1 MIPTLLCLSRKH
13 GTLSLLDKTNL
24 VALSFNGADE
34 AANAKEALTS
44 NPPTINGR
52 RLMVN
57 YAFVRSSRDFT
68 SQGVPMN
75 EAETPQ
81 GRTNPQRKKAA
92 SSASVRLNQT
102 QLTETSAATKV
113 NDPTITMNEK
123 RSPQKVQISS
133 IKSGHTQKTSA
144 QQKRD
149 VKSNFGKRKSGTGS
163 LDAGRG
169 QIETLHNQQKP
180 GEGSKEFPPL
190 VAAQPEDS
198 SSKNS
203 APQPVSENSNLNQLQ
218 PSSTHKQVKAKES
231 GPLLSESDNE
241 DRGRACPVV
250 SKDQLKSTLED
261 SMSTTQPLNSETQ
274 LHQAESHASGPSIS
288 NLGVT
293 RVEVPVGGTEKA
305 PSSTVPAGH
314 GHMVQAKTLAVPVQP
329 ISNVAVTKQ
338 KAIDDSSPSLEASS
352 AVSVGNKTEGNKP
365 YPGSVKKSGDSAVQ
379 ASAIAPTD
387 VQLPSR
393 NIDKSGGK
401 KPETVP
407 ARKPGEPEA
416 KSSGAAPRNK
426 TKPEGKKQ
434 VNISAKKSGGTS
446 SKKPIAPT
454 QDASS
459 AVKNKTKAEGN
470 KPGTI
475 QEKEVEVPVSK
486 ATASVVEISAKAEV
500 GNAESKSAMRARDL
514 DVKISIPSAAAAP
527 TAIETSTK
535 PEVNKQDIT
544 SFHRSRD
551 LEAKASII
559 PTIYASHANGNF
571 INPDLKTPPVSSAKQ
586 SEGSE
591 RDASATPI
599 VDSTSAVENIIKP
612 KLQNS
617 SSSLAKVPRDLDVQS
632 SPTTTLDGPSAVKT
646 PIEFDRKDPD
656 HLAGRKTQAS
666 QDKESP
672 EPASTRAV
680 KIWEPVIAAQV
691 LPSTDA
697 AKGLEGNYLP
707 AKPGTV
713 FSAETYREPDGIVSP
728 QFASTDIGEPRTP
741 KRVRPQIPPRTS
753 SLLGSPP
760 APILTHKK
768 KQRVFTPVKET
779 LGESLPQKP
788 RDGGFES
795 LNRFSLLEPESKE
808 HVETPAEGY
817 YSENHEKMAVRLDVT
832 TPPLGEEN
840 HTGEQRDDLKGL
852 STANAAGPPFTEVNQ
867 IGEQKDDPKGRSVS
881 TASQRKKSKHKNAAK
896 KGKGKCKENQA
907 SSTTVTAVDRTDELK
922 SRKSSVNLPAPETP
936 YLVDDQY
943 ILPRIQPPLSQR
955 SEPKGIVPENI
966 QKTES
971 ADTRP
976 LDSLRHLLHPLS
988 DFPGPET
995 GKPWPPIARPILYP
1009 GPSSSS
1015 DRKFPWAQ
1023 GSTLRRDSAASTET
1037 LKGDEGNKPSE
1048 LRSQS
1053 QYSSSESL
1061 SELEN
1066 APTPPSP
1073 GAVHS
1078 ASTVKVS
1085 SSKDTVLK
1093 DGKKKSVTLSSPQV
1107 QKDSSVVMQPIPNP
1121 NNTTRG
1127 KNPELTGLKLGDP
1140 IIDLTEEA
1148 SPPTT
1153 PTSADRKGLKRR
1165 RSTNASRNIVKV
1177 VPGIEPQAYSGN
1189 VISRSPKSQPC
1200 TLEKRLLDLLS
1211 KSPSSQTT
1219 TLEERLPAALWTTA
1233 IMTANAAEFG
1243 TDADGYEVAIVK
1255 DGEHRKIFRTKDYGG
1270 SILKD
1275 FRDVKVTGPVV
1286 RGEDR
1291 GSVQGVEPEAYPE
1304 NIGLR
1309 SPSSPQSTLEK
1320 TLLNV
1325 LSMSRTGRASTT
1337 EERLP
1342 AALSDTAAITAN
1354 AVEFGTYADGYEVTT
1369 VKDVEHRKTIRTDTY
1384 GGAIPKNNRGGG
1396 ETGLAT
1402 GGENRGS
1409 KKDTGRRGA
1418 RERGGQDDPWSVPQG
1433 EKAWKSKSTSPR
1445 SN

>member
-1 MIPTLLCLSRKH
+1 MELSF
-13 GTLSLLDKTNL
+13 LLDKTNL

-44 NPPTINGR
+44 NPPTMNGR
-52 RLMVN
+52 RLIVN

-75 EAETPQ
+75 EGETPQ
-81 GRTNPQRKKAA
+81 GRANPQRKKAA

-123 RSPQKVQISS
+123 RSPQKAQIPS

-169 QIETLHNQQKP
+169 HIETLHNQQKP
-180 GEGSKEFPPL
+180 GQGSKEFPPL
-190 VAAQPEDS
+190 VAVQPEES

-203 APQPVSENSNLNQLQ
+203 APQPVSENSTLNQLQ
-218 PSSTHKQVKAKES
+218 PSSTHKQGKAKEN
-231 GPLLSESDNE
+231 GPLVSESDNE

-250 SKDQLKSTLED
+250 SKDQLESTLED
-261 SMSTTQPLNSETQ
+261 STSTTQPSNSETQ
-274 LHQAESHASGPSIS
+274 LHQAKSHASGAGIS

-293 RVEVPVGGTEKA
+293 RVEVPAGGTEKA

-314 GHMVQAKTLAVPVQP
+314 GHMVQAKPLAVPVQP
-329 ISNVAVTKQ
+329 TSNVAVTKQ
-338 KAIDDSSPSLEASS
+338 KAIDDSSPSLEAAS

-379 ASAIAPTD
+379 TSAIAPTD
-387 VQLPSR
+387 DQLHSR

-407 ARKPGEPEA
+407 ARKPCDPEA

-434 VNISAKKSGGTS
+434 VNTSAKKSGGTS
-446 SKKPIAPT
+446 SKKPIAQT

-459 AVKNKTKAEGN
+459 AVKNKIKAEAN
-470 KPGTI
+470 KPGTV

-486 ATASVVEISAKAEV
+486 ATAAVVEISAKAEV
-500 GNAESKSAMRARDL
+500 GIAESTSAMRARDL
-514 DVKISIPSAAAAP
+514 DVKFSIPSAAAAP

-535 PEVNKQDIT
+535 PEVNRQDIT
-544 SFHRSRD
+544 SFHTSRD
-551 LEAKASII
+551 LETKVSII
-559 PTIYASHANGNF
+559 PTVYASPANGNF
-571 INPDLKTPPVSSAKQ
+571 MNSDLKTPTVSSAKQ
-586 SEGSE
+586 PEGSE
-591 RDASATPI
+591 RDASATPM
-599 VDSTSAVENIIKP
+599 VDSTSAVDNIIKP
-612 KLQNS
+612 KFQNP
-617 SSSLAKVPRDLDVQS
+617 SSSLAKVTRDLDVQS
-632 SPTTTLDGPSAVKT
+632 SPTTMLDGPSAVKT
-646 PIEFDRKDPD
+646 PSEFDGKDPD

-666 QDKESP
+666 QGKESP
-672 EPASTRAV
+672 EPASARAV
-680 KIWEPVIAAQV
+680 KIWEPAIAAQV
-691 LPSTDA
+691 LPSADA

-707 AKPGTV
+707 AKPSTV

-788 RDGGFES
+788 KDGGFES

-817 YSENHEKMAVRLDVT
+817 YIENHEKVTVRLEVT

-840 HTGEQRDDLKGL
+840 HPGEQRDDLKGL

-907 SSTTVTAVDRTDELK
+907 SSTTITAVDRTDEVT
-922 SRKSSVNLPAPETP
+922 SRKFNANLPAPETP

-955 SEPKGIVPENI
+955 SGPKAIVPENI

-995 GKPWPPIARPILYP
+995 GQPWPPIARPILYP

-1048 LRSQS
+1048 LRTQS

-1078 ASTVKVS
+1078 ASTVIVSS
-1085 SSKDTVLK
+1085 SSKDALLK
-1093 DGKKKSVTLSSPQV
+1093 DGKKKSVTLSCPQF
-1107 QKDSSVVMQPIPNP
+1107 QKDSSVVTQPISNP

-1127 KNPELTGLKLGDP
+1127 KNPELTGLKLGGP
-1140 IIDLTEEA
+1140 IVELADEA

-1189 VISRSPKSQPC
+1189 ITSRSPKSQPC

-1219 TLEERLPAALWTTA
+1219 TLEERLPAALWKTA

-1255 DGEHRKIFRTKDYGG
+1255 DGEDRKIFRTKDYGG

-1275 FRDVKVTGPVV
+1275 FRDVKDTGPVI
-1286 RGEDR
+1286 RGEHR
-1291 GSVQGVEPEAYPE
+1291 GSVQGVEPGAYPE

-1309 SPSSPQSTLEK
+1309 SPSSPESTLEK

-1325 LSMSRTGRASTT
+1325 LSMSHTGRASTT
-1337 EERLP
+1337 EGRLP

-1354 AVEFGTYADGYEVTT
+1354 AAEFGTYADGYEVSTA
-1369 VKDVEHRKTIRTDTY
+1369 KDVEHRKTIRTDTY

-1396 ETGLAT
+1396 ETGLTT

>member
-1 MIPTLLCLSRKH
+1 MEPSL
-13 GTLSLLDKTNL
+13 LLDKTNL

-44 NPPTINGR
+44 NPPTMNGR
-52 RLMVN
+52 RLIVN
-57 YAFVRSSRDFT
+57 YAFVRSSRDNP

-75 EAETPQ
+75 EGETPQ
-81 GRTNPQRKKAA
+81 GRAHPQRKKAA
-92 SSASVRLNQT
+92 SSGSVRLNQT
-102 QLTETSAATKV
+102 QLAEPNAATKL
-113 NDPTITMNEK
+113 NDSTITMNEK
-123 RSPQKVQISS
+123 RSPQKVQIPS

-169 QIETLHNQQKP
+169 HIETLHNPQKRRQ
-180 GEGSKEFPPL
+180 GSKEFFPP
-190 VAAQPEDS
+190 VAVQPEES
-198 SSKNS
+198 YSKNS
-203 APQPVSENSNLNQLQ
+203 APQPVSETSTLNQLQ
-218 PSSTHKQVKAKES
+218 PSSTHKQGKAMENET
-231 GPLLSESDNE
+231 PVFEIDNE
-241 DRGRACPVV
+241 DRGRACPMV
-250 SKDQLKSTLED
+250 SKDRLESTLED
-261 SMSTTQPLNSETQ
+261 SMSTTQSSNSETE
-274 LHQAESHASGPSIS
+274 LHQAKSHASGAGIS
-288 NLGVT
+288 NLAVT

-314 GHMVQAKTLAVPVQP
+314 GHMVQAKPLAVPVQP
-329 ISNVAVTKQ
+329 TSTVAVTKQ
-338 KAIDDSSPSLEASS
+338 KAIDDSSPSLETCS
-352 AVSVGNKTEGNKP
+352 AVSVGKKNEDDKP
-365 YPGSVKKSGDSAVQ
+365 YPGSVKKFEDSGVQ
-379 ASAIAPTD
+379 KPAIAPPD
-387 VQLPSR
+387 VQLHSR

-401 KPETVP
+401 KQENVP
-407 ARKPGEPEA
+407 AKKAFDPEA
-416 KSSGAAPRNK
+416 KSFGAAPRNK
-426 TKPEGKKQ
+426 TKPEAKKQ
-434 VNISAKKSGGTS
+434 VNTSAKKSGGTS
-446 SKKPIAPT
+446 SKKPIAQT
-454 QDASS
+454 QDASF

-475 QEKEVEVPVSK
+475 QEKESEVPVSK
-486 ATASVVEISAKAEV
+486 ATESVVEFSAKTEA
-500 GNAESKSAMRARDL
+500 GNAESTLAMRARDL
-514 DVKISIPSAAAAP
+514 DVKISIPSATSAP

-535 PEVNKQDIT
+535 PEVNKQDVNP
-544 SFHRSRD
+544 FHRSRD
-551 LEAKASII
+551 LEAKVSII
-559 PTIYASHANGNF
+559 PTVYASPSNGNF
-571 INPDLKTPPVSSAKQ
+571 MNSDLKTPPVSSAKQ
-586 SEGSE
+586 PEGSE
-591 RDASATPI
+591 RDASTTPM
-599 VDSTSAVENIIKP
+599 VDPTSAIENIIKP
-612 KLQNS
+612 KFQNT
-617 SSSLAKVPRDLDVQS
+617 SSSLAKVTRDLNIQS
-632 SPTTTLDGPSAVKT
+632 SPTITLDGPSAVKI
-646 PIEFDRKDPD
+646 PLEFDRKGQD

-666 QDKESP
+666 QDEEFP
-672 EPASTRAV
+672 EPVSTCAV
-680 KIWEPVIAAQV
+680 KIREPVITAQM

-697 AKGLEGNYLP
+697 AKGLGGNHLP
-707 AKPGTV
+707 AKPSTV
-713 FSAETYREPDGIVSP
+713 FSAETCGEPDKIMSP

-779 LGESLPQKP
+779 LGESLPQKSK
-788 RDGGFES
+788 DGGFES

-817 YSENHEKMAVRLDVT
+817 CGENYEKMTVRLEVA
-832 TPPLGEEN
+832 TPTPGEEN
-840 HTGEQRDDLKGL
+840 NTGEQRDDLQGS
-852 STANAAGPPFTEVNQ
+852 STAIAAGPPLTEVNQ
-867 IGEQKDDPKGRSVS
+867 IGEQKDDPKGRLVS
-881 TASQRKKSKHKNAAK
+881 TAIQRKKSKHKNAAK
-896 KGKGKCKENQA
+896 KAKGKCKESQA
-907 SSTTVTAVDRTDELK
+907 SSTPVTAVDRTDEVT
-922 SRKSSVNLPAPETP
+922 SRKFNANLPAPETP

-955 SEPKGIVPENI
+955 SVRKANVPENI

-1009 GPSSSS
+1009 GPSSPS

-1023 GSTLRRDSAASTET
+1023 GPTLKRGSAASTET

-1048 LRSQS
+1048 LRTQS

-1078 ASTVKVS
+1078 ASTVVVSS
-1085 SSKDTVLK
+1085 SSKDAVLR
-1093 DGKKKSVTLSSPQV
+1093 DGKKKSVTLSSLQV
-1107 QKDSSVVMQPIPNP
+1107 QKDCSVGMQPIPNT
-1121 NNTTRG
+1121 NNATRG
-1127 KNPELTGLKLGDP
+1127 KSPELTGLKLGDP
-1140 IIDLTEEA
+1140 IVKLADEA

-1189 VISRSPKSQPC
+1189 IISRSPKSQPC

-1219 TLEERLPAALWTTA
+1219 TLEERLPAELWKTDV
-1233 IMTANAAEFG
+1233 MTANAAEFG
-1243 TDADGYEVAIVK
+1243 EDADGYEVAIVK
-1255 DGEHRKIFRTKDYGG
+1255 DGEHRKSFRTKDYGG
-1270 SILKD
+1270 NILKD
-1275 FRDVKVTGPVV
+1275 FRDGKVTGPVIQ
-1286 RGEDR
+1286 GEHR

-1309 SPSSPQSTLEK
+1309 SPSSPKSTLEK

-1325 LSMSRTGRASTT
+1325 LSMPHTGRASTT

-1342 AALSDTAAITAN
+1342 AAISDTAAIN
-1354 AVEFGTYADGYEVTT
+1354 ASSTEFDTYADGYEAATF
-1369 VKDVEHRKTIRTDTY
+1369 KDVEHRKTIRTDTY
-1384 GGAIPKNNRGGG
+1384 GGPIPKNNRGGG
-1396 ETGLAT
+1396 ETGLTT

-1409 KKDTGRRGA
+1409 KKDTGRRGT

-1433 EKAWKSKSTSPR
+1433 EKAWKIKSTSPR

>member
-1 MIPTLLCLSRKH
+1 M
-13 GTLSLLDKTNL
+13 DKTNL
-24 VALSFNGADE
+24 VLSFNGADE

-68 SQGVPMN
+68 SQGVSIN
-75 EAETPQ
+75 EGETPQ
-81 GRTNPQRKKAA
+81 GRNNPQRKKAA

-102 QLTETSAATKV
+102 QLTETSAATKA
-113 NDPTITMNEK
+113 NDPTITMNDK

-133 IKSGHTQKTSA
+133 IKSGHAQKTSA

-169 QIETLHNQQKP
+169 HIETLHNQQKP
-180 GEGSKEFPPL
+180 GQGSKEFPPF
-190 VAAQPEDS
+190 VGVQPEES

-203 APQPVSENSNLNQLQ
+203 TPQPVSENSTLNQLQ
-218 PSSTHKQVKAKES
+218 PSSTQKQVKAKEN
-231 GPLLSESDNE
+231 GPLVSESDNE
-241 DRGRACPVV
+241 DRGRACSVV
-250 SKDQLKSTLED
+250 SKDQLESTLED
-261 SMSTTQPLNSETQ
+261 STSATQPSDSENQ
-274 LHQAESHASGPSIS
+274 LHQAESHASGAEIS
-288 NLGVT
+288 KLGVT
-293 RVEVPVGGTEKA
+293 LVEAPVGGTEKA
-305 PSSTVPAGH
+305 PSSSTVPASH
-314 GHMVQAKTLAVPVQP
+314 GHMVQAKPLVVPVQP
-329 ISNVAVTKQ
+329 TSNVAVTKQ
-338 KAIDDSSPSLEASS
+338 KAIDDLSPSLEASS
-352 AVSVGNKTEGNKP
+352 AVTVSNKTEGNKP
-365 YPGSVKKSGDSAVQ
+365 YPGSGKKSGDLAVQ

-401 KPETVP
+401 KPETGP
-407 ARKPGEPEA
+407 ARKPGDPEA

-434 VNISAKKSGGTS
+434 ANTSAKKSGGTS
-446 SKKPIAPT
+446 SKKPIVQT

-486 ATASVVEISAKAEV
+486 ATVSVVEILAKTEV
-500 GNAESKSAMRARDL
+500 GNAESTSAMRARDL

-535 PEVNKQDIT
+535 PEVNKQDTT

-551 LEAKASII
+551 LEAKVSIN
-559 PTIYASHANGNF
+559 PTVYASPANGNPM
-571 INPDLKTPPVSSAKQ
+571 NPDLKTPPVSSAKQ
-586 SEGSE
+586 PEGSE
-591 RDASATPI
+591 REA
-599 VDSTSAVENIIKP
+599 SAVENIFKP
-612 KLQNS
+612 KFQNP
-617 SSSLAKVPRDLDVQS
+617 SSSLAKLPRDLDVQS
-632 SPTTTLDGPSAVKT
+632 SPTVTLDGPSAVKT
-646 PIEFDRKDPD
+646 PIEFDGKDPD

-666 QDKESP
+666 QDKESL
-672 EPASTRAV
+672 ELASTRAV
-680 KIWEPVIAAQV
+680 KIWEPAIAAQV
-691 LPSTDA
+691 LPSSDA

-707 AKPGTV
+707 AKPSTI
-713 FSAETYREPDGIVSP
+713 FSAESYREPDGIASP

-788 RDGGFES
+788 KDGGFES

-808 HVETPAEGY
+808 HIETPAEGY

-832 TPPLGEEN
+832 TPPLGEEIQ
-840 HTGEQRDDLKGL
+840 TGEQRDDLKGL

-867 IGEQKDDPKGRSVS
+867 TGEQKDDPKGRSVS
-881 TASQRKKSKHKNAAK
+881 TASQRKKSKNKNAAK
-896 KGKGKCKENQA
+896 KGKGKCRENQV
-907 SSTTVTAVDRTDELK
+907 SSITVTVVDRTDEAK
-922 SRKSSVNLPAPETP
+922 SRKSNANLPAPETP

-943 ILPRIQPPLSQR
+943 ILPRIRPPLSQR
-955 SEPKGIVPENI
+955 SEPKGISPENI

-995 GKPWPPIARPILYP
+995 GKPWPPVARPILYP

-1015 DRKFPWAQ
+1015 DLKFPWAQ

-1078 ASTVKVS
+1078 ASTAKVS
-1085 SSKDTVLK
+1085 SSKDAVLK

-1127 KNPELTGLKLGDP
+1127 KNPELTCPKLGDL
-1140 IIDLTEEA
+1140 IVDLTDEA

-1153 PTSADRKGLKRR
+1153 PTNTDRKGLKRR
-1165 RSTNASRNIVKV
+1165 RSTDASRNIVKV
-1177 VPGIEPQAYSGN
+1177 VPGIEPQAYPGN
-1189 VISRSPKSQPC
+1189 ITSRSPKSQPC

-1219 TLEERLPAALWTTA
+1219 TLEERLPAALWSTA

-1275 FRDVKVTGPVV
+1275 FRDVKVTGPVI
-1286 RGEDR
+1286 RGENR
-1291 GSVQGVEPEAYPE
+1291 GSVQGVQPEAYTE

-1325 LSMSRTGRASTT
+1325 LSESHTGRASTT
-1337 EERLP
+1337 GERLP
-1342 AALSDTAAITAN
+1342 ATVSDTAVITAN
-1354 AVEFGTYADGYEVTT
+1354 TAEFGTYADGYEVAT

-1384 GGAIPKNNRGGG
+1384 RG
-1396 ETGLAT
+1396 
-1402 GGENRGS
+1402 
-1409 KKDTGRRGA
+1409 TGRRGA

>member
-1 MIPTLLCLSRKH
+1 M
-13 GTLSLLDKTNL
+13 DKTNL
-24 VALSFNGADE
+24 VVLSFNGADE

-57 YAFVRSSRDFT
+57 YAFVRSSKDFT
-68 SQGVPMN
+68 SQGVSMS
-75 EAETPQ
+75 EGETPQ
-81 GRTNPQRKKAA
+81 GRNNPQRKKAA

-113 NDPTITMNEK
+113 NAPTITMNEK
-123 RSPQKVQISS
+123 RSPQKVQVSS
-133 IKSGHTQKTSA
+133 IKSGHAQKTSA

-169 QIETLHNQQKP
+169 RIETLHNQQKP
-180 GEGSKEFPPL
+180 GQGSKEISPL
-190 VAAQPEDS
+190 VAVQPEES
-198 SSKNS
+198 SSKKS
-203 APQPVSENSNLNQLQ
+203 TPQPVSENSTLNQLQ
-218 PSSTHKQVKAKES
+218 PSSTQKQAKAKEN
-231 GPLLSESDNE
+231 GRLVSESDNE
-241 DRGRACPVV
+241 DRRRACPVV
-250 SKDQLKSTLED
+250 SKGQLESTLED
-261 SMSTTQPLNSETQ
+261 STSTTQPSNSETQ
-274 LHQAESHASGPSIS
+274 LHQAESHAEIS
-288 NLGVT
+288 KLGVT

-314 GHMVQAKTLAVPVQP
+314 GHMVQAKPLVVPVQP
-329 ISNVAVTKQ
+329 TSNVAVTKQ

-352 AVSVGNKTEGNKP
+352 AFSVGNKTEGNKP
-365 YPGSVKKSGDSAVQ
+365 YRGSVKKSGDLAVQ
-379 ASAIAPTD
+379 ASEVAPTD

-401 KPETVP
+401 KLETVP
-407 ARKPGEPEA
+407 ARKPGDPEA

-434 VNISAKKSGGTS
+434 ANTSAKKSGGIS
-446 SKKPIAPT
+446 SKKPIVQT

-459 AVKNKTKAEGN
+459 AVKNQTKAEGN

-475 QEKEVEVPVSK
+475 QEKEVEVPVST
-486 ATASVVEISAKAEV
+486 ATVSVVEILAKAEL
-500 GNAESKSAMRARDL
+500 GNAESTSAMRARDL

-535 PEVNKQDIT
+535 PEVNKQDT
-544 SFHRSRD
+544 ASFHRSRD
-551 LEAKASII
+551 LEAKASIS
-559 PTIYASHANGNF
+559 PTVYASPANGNPM
-571 INPDLKTPPVSSAKQ
+571 NSDLKTPPVSSAKQ
-586 SEGSE
+586 PEGSE
-591 RDASATPI
+591 REASSTTM

-612 KLQNS
+612 KFQNLS
-617 SSSLAKVPRDLDVQS
+617 SSFAKLPRDLDVQS
-632 SPTTTLDGPSAVKT
+632 SPTITLDGPSAVKT
-646 PIEFDRKDPD
+646 PIEFDGKDPD

-666 QDKESP
+666 QDKKSLEL
-672 EPASTRAV
+672 ASTSAV
-680 KIWEPVIAAQV
+680 KIWEPAIAAQV

-707 AKPGTV
+707 AKPSTI
-713 FSAETYREPDGIVSP
+713 FSAETYREPDGIASP

-788 RDGGFES
+788 KDGGFES

-808 HVETPAEGY
+808 HIETSAEGY

-832 TPPLGEEN
+832 TPPLGEEIQ
-840 HTGEQRDDLKGL
+840 TGEQRDDLKGL
-852 STANAAGPPFTEVNQ
+852 STANAAEPPFTEVNQ
-867 IGEQKDDPKGRSVS
+867 TGEQKDDLKGRSVS
-881 TASQRKKSKHKNAAK
+881 TASQRKKSKNKNAAK
-896 KGKGKCKENQA
+896 KGKSKSKENQV
-907 SSTTVTAVDRTDELK
+907 SSTTVTAVDRTDEAK
-922 SRKSSVNLPAPETP
+922 SRKSNANLPAPETP

-943 ILPRIQPPLSQR
+943 ILPRIRPPLSQR
-955 SEPKGIVPENI
+955 SEPKGIFPENI

-995 GKPWPPIARPILYP
+995 GKPWPPVARPILYP

-1015 DRKFPWAQ
+1015 DRKFPWVQ

-1078 ASTVKVS
+1078 ASTVEVS
-1085 SSKDTVLK
+1085 SSKDAVLK
-1093 DGKKKSVTLSSPQV
+1093 DGKKKSVILSSPQV
-1107 QKDSSVVMQPIPNP
+1107 RKDSSVVMQPIPNP
-1121 NNTTRG
+1121 NNMTRG
-1127 KNPELTGLKLGDP
+1127 KSPELTGPKLGDL
-1140 IIDLTEEA
+1140 IVDLTGEA

-1153 PTSADRKGLKRR
+1153 PTKADRKGLKRR
-1165 RSTNASRNIVKV
+1165 RSTDASRNIVKL
-1177 VPGIEPQAYSGN
+1177 VPGIEPQAYPGN
-1189 VISRSPKSQPC
+1189 ITSRSPKSQPC

-1211 KSPSSQTT
+1211 KAPSSQTT

-1275 FRDVKVTGPVV
+1275 FRDVKVTGPVI
-1286 RGEDR
+1286 RGENR
-1291 GSVQGVEPEAYPE
+1291 GSVQGVEPEAYTE

-1325 LSMSRTGRASTT
+1325 LSESHTGRASTT

-1342 AALSDTAAITAN
+1342 ATVSDTAVITAN
-1354 AVEFGTYADGYEVTT
+1354 AAEFVTYADGYEVAT

-1384 GGAIPKNNRGGG
+1384 RGAIPKNNRGGG
-1396 ETGLAT
+1396 ETGPAT

-1418 RERGGQDDPWSVPQG
+1418 REQGGQDDPWSVPQG